1 MTACCDDYFL
11 SSFILPTR
19 NFQQSINLCM
29 IYSLFYAMNRT
40 RNSKDPVPFYTFVQ
54 LDTILGCLRICV
66 PSGQEKGVEQLGLYS
81 VQMQLH

>member
-1 MTACCDDYFL
+1 
-11 SSFILPTR
+11 
-19 NFQQSINLCM
+19 M

-40 RNSKDPVPFYTFVQ
+40 QNSNSEDPVPFYTFVQ

-81 VQMQLH
+81 VQRQLH